1 MPRPDDR
8 RVALEAL
15 PQSRS
20 EAKTKGEVRRHF
32 NESESE
38 SESGKSVYENLY
50 HKRILKAISTAL
62 PCNENEN
69 ESESGKSVNGNSC

>member
-20 EAKTKGEVRRHF
+20 EAKTKGEVRRHSNESDPSTRAPF
-32 NESESE
+32 TRTVRDLNESE
-38 SESGKSVYENLY
+38 
-50 HKRILKAISTAL
+50 
-62 PCNENEN
+62 C
-69 ESESGKSVNGNSC
+69 GKSVNGNS

>member
-20 EAKTKGEVRRHF
+20 EAKTKGEVRRHC
-32 NESESE
+32 
-38 SESGKSVYENLY
+38 
-50 HKRILKAISTAL
+50 I
-62 PCNENEN
+62 ENEN
-69 ESESGKSVNGNSC
+69 ESECGKSVNGNSESKLTRIKKTKP

>member
-20 EAKTKGEVRRHF
+20 EAKTKGEVRRHCNENDLSTRAPF
-32 NESESE
+32 TRTVRDLNESE
-38 SESGKSVYENLY
+38 
-50 HKRILKAISTAL
+50 
-62 PCNENEN
+62 C
-69 ESESGKSVNGNSC
+69 GKSVNGNSESKLTRIKKTKP